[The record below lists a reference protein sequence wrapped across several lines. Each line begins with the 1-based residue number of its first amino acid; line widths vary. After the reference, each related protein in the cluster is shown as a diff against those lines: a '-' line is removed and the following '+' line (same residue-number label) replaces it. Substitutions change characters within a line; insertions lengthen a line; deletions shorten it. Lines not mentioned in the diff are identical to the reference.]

1 MAVKFQGGRA
11 IPMESQENA
20 TYKREIIQ
28 FSELTKQYQRALFR
42 MHAHAKQKGS
52 TGLPMAPASLI
63 QQIEKADDAVEMLSM
78 TLVAL
83 AR

>member
-1 MAVKFQGGRA
+1 MVPANPEA
-11 IPMESQENA
+11 AENA
-20 TYKREIIQ
+20 AFKRELIQ
-28 FSELTKQYQRALFR
+28 FSELTKQYQRALFK
-42 MHAHAKQKGS
+42 MHSASKSNGS
-52 TGLPMAPASLI
+52 SGRPMGSSGLI